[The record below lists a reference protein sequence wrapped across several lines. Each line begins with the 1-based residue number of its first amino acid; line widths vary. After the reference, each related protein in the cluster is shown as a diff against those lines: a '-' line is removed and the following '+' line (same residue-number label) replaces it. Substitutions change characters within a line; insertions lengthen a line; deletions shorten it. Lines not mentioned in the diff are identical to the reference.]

1 MRPCNRRARFKTASL
16 VVSLNLETHS
26 RQPARWVEVRLVF
39 SAPVRAASADTWVVF
54 LCTDVKLSEAKILEV
69 YALRWS
75 IEVYFKEIKQNL
87 GFLKEQSG
95 RYQLAYASVHLAALR
110 YLLLFEAMLRQGR
123 LSYGQIRDRES
134 GRLQTLTYAALL
146 WQLFRSLIEGA
157 LEGLVRDLGPKIVKK
172 VLAAIDQSVESF
184 LQDALQISSQQV
196 AMQLKAEELGY
207 L

>member
-1 MRPCNRRARFKTASL
+1 
-16 VVSLNLETHS
+16 
-26 RQPARWVEVRLVF
+26 
-39 SAPVRAASADTWVVF
+39 VRAKSADTWVVF
-54 LCTDVKLSEAKILEV
+54 LCTEAKLSDTKIVEV

-75 IEVYFKEIKQNL
+75 IEVYFKEVKQHL

-123 LSYGQIRDRES
+123 LSYGEIRDRES
-134 GRLQTLTYAALL
+134 WRLQTLTYAALL

-157 LEGLVRDLGPKIVKK
+157 LEGLVRDLGRKLVHK

-184 LQDALQISSQQV
+184 LQEALQMNSQQV
-196 AMQLKAEELGY
+196 ATQLKAEELGY